1 MKKLYESF
9 KLLDYV
15 TYVYFS
21 ERLDTDVHV
30 MCIHWIQIQV
40 YVLEFSEFDPT
51 YQYFDTVRLRR

>member
-1 MKKLYESF
+1 MKKWYESF

-21 ERLDTDVHV
+21 ERLDTDVRV